1 MATKNQ
7 IIETL
12 VTKVHDPDEP
22 LFLLRGRDPLAYE
35 TVKKWA
41 YLALEAG
48 VNPIKVEEAIDCGI
62 RMNEYHP
69 KKKPD

>member
-22 LFLLRGRDPLAYE
+22 LFLLRGRDPLAAD
-35 TVKKWA
+35 TVDYWA
-41 YLALEAG
+41 TSAKREG
-48 VNPIKVEEAIDCGI
+48 VNLIKIEEALNV
-62 RMNEYHP
+62 RSLMQEYEP